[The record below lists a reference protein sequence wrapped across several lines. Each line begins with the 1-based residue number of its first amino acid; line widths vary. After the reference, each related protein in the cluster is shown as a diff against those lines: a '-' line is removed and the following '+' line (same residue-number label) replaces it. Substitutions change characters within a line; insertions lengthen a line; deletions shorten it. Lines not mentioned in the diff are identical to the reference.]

1 MKFSR
6 FEITFDLPGRRNIWG
21 MVMLLFITICVVQGV
36 ASTQWMA
43 SCRLGDSIIPREHEL
58 ARMGPFSMSEI
69 RIRNAVLVRFT
80 NQDGTIKVD
89 QNAAD
94 FDVPL
99 DDILKSI
106 NSYPG
111 VPIAYLSMSD
121 KNPINKV
128 WGIDVNGV
136 NVLSYKNSVLDYRR
150 RDLLA
155 YSWFGYAIIAVFFCV
170 VSVVS
175 IRRVAKYQ

>member
-1 MKFSR
+1 
-6 FEITFDLPGRRNIWG
+6 
-21 MVMLLFITICVVQGV
+21 
-36 ASTQWMA
+36 
-43 SCRLGDSIIPREHEL
+43 
-58 ARMGPFSMSEI
+58 MSEI